1 MAAVSE
7 KGILNTN
14 ARNLAKHIANL
25 ALSKKGFDIKI
36 LDLQGISSVTDF
48 FVIVSGEA
56 SIHVNAIGSSIA
68 DELAKEGVRPSVQE
82 GMQEGR
88 WILLD
93 YFDVV
98 AHIFSEPVREFYS
111 LERLWGDA
119 REVPFDS
126 SGEAGPEF
134 RLGEVSR

>member
-1 MAAVSE
+1 M
-7 KGILNTN
+7 
-14 ARNLAKHIANL
+14 
-25 ALSKKGFDIKI
+25 
-36 LDLQGISSVTDF
+36 TDY

-56 SIHVNAIGSSIA
+56 SLHVNAIGASIA
-68 DELAKEGVRPSVQE
+68 EGLAQEGVRPSVQE
-82 GMQEGR
+82 GMQGGR

-119 REVPFDS
+119 REIPFADGREES
-126 SGEAGPEF
+126 GPELQ
-134 RLGEVSR
+134 LGEVSG